1 MNDVEAPRRKP
12 QPSAEAIAAL
22 RESAAALDVEDL
34 VDLCYATEP
43 DELRVNIYLEA
54 LRGRAGEKA
63 QVAACLLC
71 FDLARRGDERKAQE
85 LQLLLPTLDA
95 LTARDDVG
103 EAPAVRALT
112 GQGEVIEGLWRDLV
126 SHARQRDRRADADA
140 IEIDI
145 DDVGGFVEVDLFDA
159 DEFAEL
165 AVGLAEIELTLDLD
179 DEVFL
184 AFDEG
189 LNKLIPPLP
198 SNLFSAETADDLERL
213 ERIREH
219 CQSFAGKLPIAAE
232 LLALTQLFVATHTR
246 SHGLFLRRNKKRDR
260 ALADGL
266 AALLALPAPP
276 AEGIGWFIGGDL
288 PGSDADAWPRMAE
301 VLLELIRFTGRDV
314 EHDPERHAP
323 TLTADAWA
331 RGLADAFV
339 DDATSAKIPPRLH
352 DGGDRRRR

>member
-1 MNDVEAPRRKP
+1 VGDVEAPRRKP

-22 RESAAALDVEDL
+22 REAAAALDVEDL
-34 VDLCYATEP
+34 CYATDP

-63 QVAACLLC
+63 QVAACVLC
-71 FDLARRGDERKAQE
+71 FDLARRGDERRAQE
-85 LQLLLPTLDA
+85 LQLLLPTLDV
-95 LTARDDVG
+95 LIARDDVG
-103 EAPAVRALT
+103 EAPSVRALT
-112 GQGEVIEGLWRDLV
+112 GQGEIIESLWRDLV

-145 DDVGGFVEVDLFDA
+145 DDVGGFVEVDLFDEG
-159 DEFAEL
+159 EFAEL
-165 AVGLAEIELTLDLD
+165 AAGLAEIELTLDLD
-179 DEVFL
+179 DEVL
-184 AFDEG
+184 AAFDEG

-198 SNLFSAETADDLERL
+198 SNLFSAATADDLERL
-213 ERIREH
+213 DRIKEL
-219 CQSFAGKLPIAAE
+219 CQSFAGRLPIAAE

-266 AALLALPAPP
+266 TALLALPQPP

-288 PGSDADAWPRMAE
+288 PGSDADAWPRIAE
-301 VLLELIRFTGRDV
+301 VLLELIRFTGRDI
-314 EHDPERHAP
+314 ELHPERHRA
-323 TLTADAWA
+323 TLSADAWA
-331 RGLADAFV
+331 RGLAEAFV
-339 DDATSAKIPPRLH
+339 DDVSSAKIPPRLH